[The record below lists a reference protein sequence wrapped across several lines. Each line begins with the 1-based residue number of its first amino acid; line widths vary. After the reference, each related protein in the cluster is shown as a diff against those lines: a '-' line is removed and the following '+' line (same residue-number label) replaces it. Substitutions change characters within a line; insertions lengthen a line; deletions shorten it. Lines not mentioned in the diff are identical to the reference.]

1 MSNAQILQEALQ
13 LNPQERYIVVESLLK
28 SLDKPDESVD
38 NIWADEAEKRLQN
51 YRDNKVQT
59 ISFEEVFNRRRLH
72 FNYRYRSSS

>member
-38 NIWADEAEKRLQN
+38 NVWADEAEKRLQN
-51 YRDNKVQT
+51 YRDNKIQT
-59 ISFEEVFNRRRLH
+59 ISFEEVFN
-72 FNYRYRSSS
+72 

>member
-38 NIWADEAEKRLQN
+38 GIWADEAEKRLQN
-51 YRDNKVQT
+51 YRDNKVRT
-59 ISFEEVFNRRRLH
+59 IPFEEVFNQ
-72 FNYRYRSSS
+72 